1 MGMSLIT
8 SAITFA
14 TVVISGLVPNATM
27 AEEATCGV
35 TAPCEVES
43 GEYYIA
49 LPDSPADD
57 EQIGAII
64 YLHGW
69 KGKADRAI
77 ENKALRNLANELGVA
92 LIVPQGV
99 GGSWSYPGSPSQD
112 RNEFKFFDE
121 LLADVSDRFPIDREK
136 ILLSG
141 FSMGGSMVW
150 NLACYK
156 GENYAGFAPIAGA
169 FWDPIP
175 EKCPSPLTNLYH
187 THGVEDKTVPMV
199 GRAIGANWRQSD
211 VFDSLDVWKRQ
222 AGLYGSEPTSIT
234 AGELE
239 CDVWSAKG
247 EKLELCLHDGGHSMK
262 ANWIRRAWL
271 DLANT
276 KHW

>member
-1 MGMSLIT
+1 MSLLT
-8 SAITFA
+8 NATAFA
-14 TVVISGLVPNATM
+14 TLVISGLVPFATM

-35 TAPCEVES
+35 TTPCEVES

-49 LPDSPADD
+49 LPDSTAGD
-57 EQIGAII
+57 EQTGAII

-77 ENKALRNLANELGVA
+77 KNKALRNLANELGVA
-92 LIVPQGV
+92 LIVPQGIS
-99 GGSWSYPGSPSQD
+99 GSWSYPGSPSQD
-112 RNEFKFFDE
+112 RDEFRFFDE
-121 LLADVSDRFPIDREK
+121 MLSDVSNRFPVDRKK

-156 GENYAGFAPIAGA
+156 GEDYAGFAPIAGA

-175 EKCPSPLTNLYH
+175 ATCPSPLTNLYH

-199 GRAIGANWRQSD
+199 GRAIGANWHQSD

-222 AGLYGSEPTSIT
+222 AGLHNTKPASIS
-234 AGELE
+234 AGELQ

-247 EKLELCLHDGGHSMK
+247 GKLELCLHDGGHSMK
-262 ANWIRRAWL
+262 TKWIRRAWL